1 MAGKKPQP
9 KRDAPGYVREPLK
22 VSKDGKT
29 FSVDAAKVCDL
40 LEWYRANK
48 IAVFPYGKTID
59 PR

>member
-1 MAGKKPQP
+1 MNKKLQP
-9 KRDAPGYVREPLK
+9 KRDAPGYERTPLV

-48 IAVFPYGKTID
+48 IPVFPYGKNID
-59 PR
+59 SR